1 MSFVF
6 NNKLTIRM
14 TEDCLKS
21 FGTSRFVDNV
31 EIKIVSDN
39 KPFKEKV

>member
-1 MSFVF
+1 MNVF

-21 FGTSRFVDNV
+21 FGKSKFVDNV
-31 EIKIVSDN
+31 EIKID
-39 KPFKEKV
+39 PGEELDPGPG